1 MSRQRIKLTNE
12 QLSELQTAQMSSDD
26 AQLAKRYQ
34 AVRLYGSGYAVSEI
48 QTICGCSL
56 PSLWEWSRKYQQAGV
71 AGLVDQ
77 RQGGNHTLLGP
88 LAVEEVQGLL
98 HRYKPHQL
106 LRAGDY
112 QGHGEFWTLADLA
125 ELVDNRYGVRYQSAT
140 SYRNLFTKC
149 DFSYQRTT
157 QQYQSRSEYKVMEFE
172 EQLEKNS

>member
-1 MSRQRIKLTNE
+1 
-12 QLSELQTAQMSSDD
+12 MSSHD

-34 AVRLYGSGYAVSEI
+34 AVRLYGRGYAVSAI

-88 LAVEEVQGLL
+88 VAIEEVQGLL

-106 LRAGDY
+106 LAPGDY

-125 ELVDNRYGVRYQSAT
+125 ELVRNRYGVRYQSAT
-140 SYRNLFTKC
+140 SSRHLFAKC
-149 DFSYQRTT
+149 AFSYQRAT
-157 QQYQSRSEYKVMEFE
+157 QQYQSRSEAKVMAFE
-172 EQLEKNS
+172 EQLEKNA